1 MKAVKSALRQ
11 SEPRFTPERFAGP
24 ANFHEVRA
32 CVSAA
37 AAQLMKSQVARF
49 AFSGRAALIGKPQFQ
64 IEVTRLPLGPAGQ
77 RAKPILPM
85 TFDFSGLL
93 STAADECASMYAPI
107 VPCENAS
114 AMSGQFQ
121 LRTAGGA

>member
-1 MKAVKSALRQ
+1 MNSHVAFLPR
-11 SEPRFTPERFAGP
+11 SE
-24 ANFHEVRA
+24 
-32 CVSAA
+32 SAA
-37 AAQLMKSQVARF
+37 LT
-49 AFSGRAALIGKPQFQ
+49 GKPQFQ
-64 IEVTRLPLGPAGQ
+64 IDVTRLPVGPLGQ

-85 TFDFSGLL
+85 TLDFSGLL

>member
-1 MKAVKSALRQ
+1 M
-11 SEPRFTPERFAGP
+11 RFSPERFAGP
-24 ANFHEVRA
+24 ANFHDVRA
-32 CVSAA
+32 CVSPA
-37 AAQLMKSQVARF
+37 AAQEMNSHVAFLPR
-49 AFSGRAALIGKPQFQ
+49 SESAALTGKPQFQ
-64 IEVTRLPLGPAGQ
+64 IDVTRLPVGPLGQ

-85 TFDFSGLL
+85 TLDFSGLL